1 MLAGIAMLT
10 DVTSLQP
17 FYTKYCLRAV
27 PAQAVTMSLMV
38 TFSFLEALLT
48 SANLM
53 SEDVADIFLPLNSL
67 TPSFK
72 GFRSYLTFSN
82 FHATLGR

>member
-1 MLAGIAMLT
+1 
-10 DVTSLQP
+10 
-17 FYTKYCLRAV
+17 
-27 PAQAVTMSLMV
+27 MV

-53 SEDVADIFLPLNSL
+53 SEDVADSFLPLNSL

-82 FHATLGR
+82 FHATLGRYRGTLSIISSLSSRVNFLGKGMSKLISNLSP